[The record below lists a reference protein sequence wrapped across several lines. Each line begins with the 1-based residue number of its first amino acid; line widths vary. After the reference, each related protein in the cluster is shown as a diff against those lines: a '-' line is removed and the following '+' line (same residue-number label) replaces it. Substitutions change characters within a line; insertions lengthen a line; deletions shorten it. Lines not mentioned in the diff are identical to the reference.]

1 MDGADDILIIND
13 ALAIPRGELAF
24 RTSRSGGP
32 GGQHVNKTETR
43 VELLFDTVTSPS
55 LTDLQRALLLAT
67 LGSAIDDAGVIHVVS
82 ERYRS
87 QLRNREDAVA
97 KFVALLHDALR
108 PVKRRKP
115 TRIPK
120 GVREARLKDKR
131 QRGEIKR
138 ERRRR
143 PEEM

>member
-13 ALAIPRGELAF
+13 ALAIPRDELAF
-24 RTSRSGGP
+24 RTSRSSGP

-43 VELLFDTVTSPS
+43 VELLFDSVASPS
-55 LTDLQRALLLAT
+55 LSDLQRALLFAK
-67 LGSAIDDAGVIHVVS
+67 LGGAIDDDGVIHVVS

-97 KFVALLHDALR
+97 KFVALLRDALR

-120 GVREARLKDKR
+120 GVREARLKAKR
-131 QRGEIKR
+131 ERGEIKR

-143 PEEM
+143 PEDA